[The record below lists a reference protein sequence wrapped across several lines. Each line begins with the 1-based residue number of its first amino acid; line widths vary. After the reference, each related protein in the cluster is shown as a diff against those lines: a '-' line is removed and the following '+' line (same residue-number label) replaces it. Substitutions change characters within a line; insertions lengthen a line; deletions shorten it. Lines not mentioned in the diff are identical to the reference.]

1 MIAYFVVLCASV
13 LHCLADAVH
22 RNNDVNLQ
30 QWLPDLAELEGLSR
44 TCQADTPNSQ
54 DKKTPS
60 SRDAALDARAATLF
74 GACRP
79 RPGNAKDCE
88 KNRAARCGLRPG
100 TSSHPAVDE

>member
-60 SRDAALDARAATLF
+60 SRDAALDAIRAKQ
-74 GACRP
+74 GS
-79 RPGNAKDCE
+79 NALWGLQ
-88 KNRAARCGLRPG
+88 AAPWQCQRL
-100 TSSHPAVDE
+100 